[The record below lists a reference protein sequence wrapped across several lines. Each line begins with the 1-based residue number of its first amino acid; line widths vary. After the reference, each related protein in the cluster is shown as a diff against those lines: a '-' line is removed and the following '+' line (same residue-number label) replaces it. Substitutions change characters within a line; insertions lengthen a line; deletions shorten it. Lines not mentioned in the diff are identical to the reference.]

1 MLGGGKVL
9 ALSQSIIVNV
19 GEEYIETY
27 LKNKRLIRTEEENS
41 QGLKYWV
48 DSLLDKGKI
57 NVEEFEKFLFD
68 ELFWGKRKTIWV
80 YKLDK
85 IKDYKYPEDWK
96 EPLDIQYSITSI
108 NFCNILCNIPNKEKQ
123 RKIAAVYSEGNA
135 KGELTRIKILF
146 ACYIQINEKNGY
158 KDSVAYIP
166 VELDFSRK
174 IMIMKAWRRQQIAHD
189 KHKAEK
195 LMLHIKELM
204 ESEFKVRTR
213 NYDMEHKT
221 VLFHMSKNLI
231 QKAYCCVPN
240 YNEIRKI
247 DTIVMD
253 FIEETLGKLS
263 LRNVEITKNGTC
275 TLMDGVMD
283 FEAEIKNVIEA
294 LTISDYFFDRDFNE
308 IWEMGLEAVVTRIK
322 FNDEERV
329 LTSLSGENT
338 SMPIF
343 CTKTFMS
350 LKNRMEAAERV
361 ETLWIAMNRK
371 KGNLN
376 LKFDAS
382 NMEYLEILI
391 KYGIRFNETD
401 MNSALDIYDKYES
414 ELNQQITE
422 YNKIAVG

>member
-174 IMIMKAWRRQQIAHD
+174 IMIMKAWRRQQIAYD

-329 LTSLSGENT
+329 LT
-338 SMPIF
+338 
-343 CTKTFMS
+343 
-350 LKNRMEAAERV
+350 
-361 ETLWIAMNRK
+361 
-371 KGNLN
+371 
-376 LKFDAS
+376 
-382 NMEYLEILI
+382 
-391 KYGIRFNETD
+391 
-401 MNSALDIYDKYES
+401 
-414 ELNQQITE
+414 
-422 YNKIAVG
+422 

>member
-382 NMEYLEILI
+382 NMEYLEILGRI
-391 KYGIRFNETD
+391 
-401 MNSALDIYDKYES
+401 
-414 ELNQQITE
+414 
-422 YNKIAVG
+422 

>member
-174 IMIMKAWRRQQIAHD
+174 IMIMKAWRRQQIAYD

-322 FNDEERV
+322 FNDEE
-329 LTSLSGENT
+329 
-338 SMPIF
+338 
-343 CTKTFMS
+343 
-350 LKNRMEAAERV
+350 
-361 ETLWIAMNRK
+361 
-371 KGNLN
+371 
-376 LKFDAS
+376 
-382 NMEYLEILI
+382 
-391 KYGIRFNETD
+391 
-401 MNSALDIYDKYES
+401 
-414 ELNQQITE
+414 
-422 YNKIAVG
+422 

>member
-350 LKNRMEAAERV
+350 LKNRMEAAEKV